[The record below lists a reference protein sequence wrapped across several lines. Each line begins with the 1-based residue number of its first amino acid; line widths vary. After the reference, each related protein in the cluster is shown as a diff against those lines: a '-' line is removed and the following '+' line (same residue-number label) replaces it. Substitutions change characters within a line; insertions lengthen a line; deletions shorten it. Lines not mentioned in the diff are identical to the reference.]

1 LRERA
6 TVASQFA
13 WTRIECVDRAEI
25 AARMGRGWAD
35 NELMSVVQECARAE
49 AVIQRARSLFAAT
62 AVPPVDSAVDLISA
76 SQATAAAA
84 QRTVDDSGVLIT
96 RHRAF
101 ATNSAATLS
110 GASQTDTSLRTY
122 AATAATL
129 TQIGAQRIDA
139 IAAQTR
145 ATAQAAAAAPSA
157 QSLAAQKAILTAL
170 RSQVAAAR
178 DVVTATTTQASELA
192 GQIRAL
198 QYPLDRPG
206 PTAPGDVPSH
216 ADNSVASPLLGT
228 PLPDGPIV
236 WCIRPPGVFGDFRC
250 SVLYPDLS
258 VGTYWSPTDDS
269 GGSAP

>member
-1 LRERA
+1 
-6 TVASQFA
+6 
-13 WTRIECVDRAEI
+13 
-25 AARMGRGWAD
+25 
-35 NELMSVVQECARAE
+35 MSVVQECARAE

-62 AVPPVDSAVDLISA
+62 AVPPVDSAAALISA

-84 QRTVDDSGVLIT
+84 QRTVDDSGVLVT

-101 ATNSAATLS
+101 AANSAATLS
-110 GASQTDTSLRTY
+110 GASQTDTSLRTH

-129 TQIGAQRIDA
+129 TEIGAQRIDA

-145 ATAQAAAAAPSA
+145 ATAQAAAAPSA
-157 QSLAAQKAILTAL
+157 QSPAAQKAILTAL

-198 QYPLDRPG
+198 EYPLDRPG
-206 PTAPGDVPSH
+206 PTAPGDVPSP

-236 WCIRPPGVFGDFRC
+236 WCIRPPGVFGVFRC